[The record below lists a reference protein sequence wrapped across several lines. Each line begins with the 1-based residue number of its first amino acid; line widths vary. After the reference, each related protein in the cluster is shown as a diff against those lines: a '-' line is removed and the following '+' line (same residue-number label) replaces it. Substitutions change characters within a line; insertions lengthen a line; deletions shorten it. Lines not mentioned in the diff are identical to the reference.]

1 MKRFL
6 ILGACMLFI
15 GVFAPTQRT
24 NAQLIDAAEEII
36 KDAIMAVDLGIQ
48 QVQTQTVFLQD
59 AQKAVENTM
68 QQLHLNDITNW
79 VQQQKDLYAEY
90 YQELVEV
97 KNAISSYERVR
108 DIIDKQEKLVEEYKT
123 SYALIQRDPH
133 FSSQEVSYIY
143 SVYSGILDQSV
154 KNLQQLTL
162 VVTSFLSEMSD
173 GDRMKLIDG
182 VGNSVD
188 KNYSDLHSFTQ
199 GNISISLERA
209 RNETDA
215 EEIKALYGIN

>member
-68 QQLHLNDITNW
+68 QQLHLKI
-79 VQQQKDLYAEY
+79 
-90 YQELVEV
+90 
-97 KNAISSYERVR
+97 
-108 DIIDKQEKLVEEYKT
+108 
-123 SYALIQRDPH
+123 
-133 FSSQEVSYIY
+133 
-143 SVYSGILDQSV
+143 G
-154 KNLQQLTL
+154 
-162 VVTSFLSEMSD
+162 
-173 GDRMKLIDG
+173 
-182 VGNSVD
+182 
-188 KNYSDLHSFTQ
+188 
-199 GNISISLERA
+199 RA
-209 RNETDA
+209 HV
-215 EEIKALYGIN
+215 